1 MIINLTN
8 HPSARWEEAQKKAA
22 EKLSLG
28 GQIVDHPFPQID
40 PRMTEEDLWTLA
52 ERAADKFL
60 YETNDVDGIVVQGE
74 FGFTF
79 LLVYFLRGVIPC
91 YYACSERVVT
101 ESTDSE
107 GKTQKTS
114 VFSFVQF
121 REY

>member
-8 HPSARWEEAQKKAA
+8 HPVSRWEESQSEAA
-22 EKLSLG
+22 KKLSLD
-28 GQIVDHPFPQID
+28 GQLVDHPFPQID
-40 PRMTEEDLWTLA
+40 PRMSEEALWDLATNY
-52 ERAADKFL
+52 ADDFQDK
-60 YETNDVDGIVVQGE
+60 NDLDGVVVQGE